1 MWASLFEAASA
12 TAAAASAIMHNKDLN
27 RRQVCRYLLRTMW
40 FRCKRASVRTA
51 RAAVRSVSSA
61 VAFVSRRNASP
72 PADPDAEVVAQHVCI
87 PWPTDGEMIACI
99 PPWPTDGEIIVMS
112 TMAAQSSQ

>member
-1 MWASLFEAASA
+1 MWASLYKAASA
-12 TAAAASAIMHNKDLN
+12 TAAAASAIMRNKD

-51 RAAVRSVSSA
+51 RAAVQRVSSA

-87 PWPTDGEMIACI
+87 PLPTDDEIQWPTN
-99 PPWPTDGEIIVMS
+99 GEIIVMS